1 MRETRYIRADM
12 NPDTENRALLP
23 AGLHDLLPPE
33 AAHEASI
40 IRTLLG
46 VFARHGY
53 DQVRPPLV
61 EFETGLLG
69 DAGQSLADQMFRV
82 MDPVSQRM
90 MGVRAD
96 MTLQV
101 ARIAETRLVHAPR
114 PLRLSYADH
123 VLQVRGSQLRP
134 ERQFVQAGIE
144 LIGSAALASDVE
156 IVVLAGEALRA
167 VGVATASIDLNSPA
181 IVAHILD
188 ELDLA
193 PAETAAIRAALDH
206 KDAAT
211 VRQLGGRNGLG
222 GSPTLRL
229 LEALI
234 GCAGGASEALERL
247 RTLPLPA
254 AAAAEVSRL
263 AAVVDGIRRAAPELS
278 LTLDP
283 VEYRGFEYQTSV
295 SFTAFARGVRGE
307 LGRGGRYVTR
317 AGEPATG
324 FSLYLDSIMR
334 AVGPAAPA
342 DRLFLPFA
350 TPAPLARELRA
361 QGWIAVTGLDPV
373 ADDAAEAR
381 RLGCSHLLGAG
392 GVPVPV
398 APVDMR

>member
-1 MRETRYIRADM
+1 MSSD
-12 NPDTENRALLP
+12 PDNRALLP
-23 AGLHDLLPPE
+23 AGLHDLLPPDAEHE
-33 AAHEASI
+33 AAI
-40 IRTLLG
+40 IRTLLAA
-46 VFARHGY
+46 FARHGY

-134 ERQFVQAGIE
+134 ERQFVQAGVE
-144 LIGSAALASDVE
+144 LIGSAAESADVE
-156 IVVLAGEALRA
+156 IVVLAGEALREA
-167 VGVATASIDLNSPA
+167 GVAVVSIDLNSPA
-181 IVAHILD
+181 IVAHILAG
-188 ELDLA
+188 LDLSA
-193 PAETAAIRAALDH
+193 GDKAAIRNALDH

-211 VRQLGGRNGLG
+211 VRQLTGRNGLA
-222 GSPTLRL
+222 GSPTARL
-229 LEALI
+229 LDALI
-234 GCAGGASEALERL
+234 GLAGNADEVLEKL
-247 RTLPLPA
+247 DALPLPD
-254 AAAAEVSRL
+254 AAAAETARL
-263 AAVVDGIRRAAPELS
+263 AAVVDGIRRAAPDLP

-324 FSLYLDSIMR
+324 FSLFLDSVMR
-334 AVGPAAPA
+334 AVAAPA
-342 DRLFLPFA
+342 PAERVFVPYA
-350 TPAPLARELRA
+350 TPLSAARELRA
-361 QGWIAVTGLDPV
+361 RNWVTVAGLEPV
-373 ADDAAEAR
+373 DDDRAEAR
-381 RLGCSHLLGAG
+381 RLGCSHVLGSDGA
-392 GVPVPV
+392 PLPV
-398 APVDMR
+398 ASGKRR